1 MKHRALWDNGQTY
14 PTTSVKGSAVFDFFR
29 KKGNNPEEPAKDGGS
44 QNAAGATASGRTTR
58 DALAEF
64 TATPLPDAID
74 GLLFRVSMADPTDPT
89 SSSGFDAYAARL
101 LSEAEAPS
109 LRAIAVEHPVELR
122 RLNTTG
128 LFWSIF
134 DDSTIS
140 AGNRGTILRIES
152 VLDRL
157 ALISKALEGDEGTA
171 FVSATTEGACSEL
184 DWQVLRSIANDANDY
199 LTAADRD
206 NKLDT
211 QYGTTGTRGGNWDLS
226 TRLAA
231 ACEAMV
237 LPFRLEYRFAC
248 DSATGTIVASVSL
261 PTPDVFPKSRWS
273 SATGQWAD
281 CTVQRPAA
289 AAAYALRLAALI
301 AAAAFGTSVGVTRVV
316 VNGRE
321 GSIAGPTVMSL
332 EFGRIP
338 FTMGAMAKIRSGEF
352 SAPATECD
360 PAALFDMLHLAQ
372 FAVNIDE
379 AGNLQPVEPLPVE
392 LSVPFTPVAEDTRP
406 LPENLRGLLHAD
418 IVSDLDVMSEQNADL
433 AARYRAIMEEKDD
446 SLLLAV
452 AQLEDI
458 VAETSAAATT
468 DVIADDLA
476 QPAEP
481 RRLLY
486 CENVFARYLTSLV
499 ESDPAVRYVRAS
511 DIGQAARS
519 SLSRIYRDMGD
530 LDAAEAQA
538 RACIELAPTSAP
550 AYNDLITC
558 FAEGDHC
565 DRIIDVARDA
575 LRVAVTGN
583 DIAYVYYRLAFAY
596 WQTGRLPEALA
607 CYLRVPETSP
617 MGEAAL
623 RERNDLVSE
632 MGNNV
637 PGSDWDPTACLRTAG
652 VPLAPLDDVMEVVG
666 RALIELCDANMPLA
680 AAPLASLVASTQR
693 NDILH
698 AVAAS
703 LRQGV

>member
-1 MKHRALWDNGQTY
+1 MGELIH
-14 PTTSVKGSAVFDFFR
+14 TTPVKGSTVFDFFR
-29 KKGNNPEEPAKDGGS
+29 KKGTDSEGEPQGNAPE
-44 QNAAGATASGRTTR
+44 NAALPAQGRTTR
-58 DALAEF
+58 DVLAEF

-74 GLLFRVSMADPTDPT
+74 GLLFRVSMADPADPA

-101 LSEAEAPS
+101 LSEAEAPN

-140 AGNRGTILRIES
+140 AGNRGTILRVES

-157 ALISKALEGDEGTA
+157 ALISKILEGDEGTA
-171 FVSATTEGACSEL
+171 YVSATTEGACSEL
-184 DWQVLRSIANDANDY
+184 DWQVLRSIANDANEY

-206 NKLDT
+206 NKLNA

-248 DSATGTIVASVSL
+248 DAATGTIVTDVSL
-261 PTPDVFPKSRWS
+261 PTPDVFPKSRFNG
-273 SATGQWAD
+273 ATGQWVD
-281 CTVQRPAA
+281 CTAQRPAA

-301 AAAAFGTSVGVTRVV
+301 AAAAFGTSVGITRVV

-321 GSIAGPTVMSL
+321 GSIAGPTVLSL

-352 SAPATECD
+352 FAPATECD
-360 PAALFDMLHLAQ
+360 PAALFDMLRLTQ
-372 FAVNIDE
+372 FAADIDD
-379 AGNLQPVEPLPVE
+379 GGSLQPVEPVTVE

-406 LPENLRGLLHAD
+406 VPEDLRGVLHAD
-418 IVSDLDVMSEQNADL
+418 IVSDLDVMSEQDADL

-458 VAETSAAATT
+458 VAETSTEATA
-468 DVIADDLA
+468 DVVADDLA

-481 RRLLY
+481 WRVLY

-499 ESDPAVRYVRAS
+499 ESDPSVRYVRAS

-558 FAEGDHC
+558 FAEGDHY
-565 DRIIDVARDA
+565 DRIIDVAREA

-607 CYLRVPETSP
+607 CYLRVPESSP

-632 MGNNV
+632 MGNSV

-666 RALIELCDANMPLA
+666 RALIELVDASMPLA

>member
-1 MKHRALWDNGQTY
+1 M
-14 PTTSVKGSAVFDFFR
+14 FDFFR
-29 KKGNNPEEPAKDGGS
+29 KKGNNPEGSAKDGGS
-44 QNAAGATASGRTTR
+44 QNAAGAAASGRTTR

-74 GLLFRVSMADPTDPT
+74 GLLFRVSMADPGDPT

-171 FVSATTEGACSEL
+171 YVSATTEGACSEL

-199 LTAADRD
+199 LTAAERD

-226 TRLAA
+226 TRLAT

-248 DSATGTIVASVSL
+248 DSATSTIVADVSL

-273 SATGQWAD
+273 SAAGQWVD
-281 CTVQRPAA
+281 CTAQRPAA

-321 GSIAGPTVMSL
+321 GSIAGANVLSL

-360 PAALFDMLHLAQ
+360 PATLFDMLHLTHIA
-372 FAVNIDE
+372 ANIDGE
-379 AGNLQPVEPLPVE
+379 GNLQPVEPLAVE
-392 LSVPFTPVAEDTRP
+392 LSVPYTPVAEDTRP
-406 LPENLRGLLHAD
+406 LPEDLRGMLHAD
-418 IVSDLDVMSEQNADL
+418 IVSDLDVMSEQDAEL
-433 AARYRAIMEEKDD
+433 GARYRAIMEEKDD

-458 VAETSAAATT
+458 VAETSATAAA
-468 DVIADDLA
+468 DVVA
-476 QPAEP
+476 QPSEP
-481 RRLLY
+481 RRILY

-499 ESDPAVRYVRAS
+499 ESDPSVRYVRAS

-558 FAEGDHC
+558 FAEGDHY
-565 DRIIDVARDA
+565 DRIIDVAREA

-607 CYLRVPETSP
+607 CYLRVPEASP

-632 MGNNV
+632 MGNSV
-637 PGSDWDPTACLRTAG
+637 PGSDWDPVACLRTAG

>member
-1 MKHRALWDNGQTY
+1 M
-14 PTTSVKGSAVFDFFR
+14 FDFFR
-29 KKGNNPEEPAKDGGS
+29 KKGNNSDDSADSGSPQGTEGTPA
-44 QNAAGATASGRTTR
+44 GRTTR
-58 DALAEF
+58 DVLAEF

-74 GLLFRVSMADPTDPT
+74 GLLFRVSMADPADPA

-101 LSEAEAPS
+101 LSDAEAPN
-109 LRAIAVEHPVELR
+109 LRSIAVEHPVELR

-140 AGNRGTILRIES
+140 AGNRSTILLIES

-157 ALISKALEGDEGTA
+157 ALISKSLEGDEGTA
-171 FVSATTEGACSEL
+171 YVSATTEGACSEL
-184 DWQVLRSIANDANDY
+184 DWQVLRSIANDANEY

-211 QYGTTGTRGGNWDLS
+211 QYGTTGARGGNWDLS
-226 TRLAA
+226 TRFAS

-248 DSATGTIVASVSL
+248 DSQTGTIVADVSL
-261 PTPDVFPKSRWS
+261 PTPDVFPKSRFNA
-273 SATGQWAD
+273 ATGQWAD
-281 CTVQRPAA
+281 CTAQRPAA
-289 AAAYALRLAALI
+289 AAAYALRLSALI
-301 AAAAFGTSVGVTRVV
+301 ASAAFGASVGVTRVV
-316 VNGRE
+316 VNGKE
-321 GSIAGPTVMSL
+321 GSIAGATVLSL

-338 FTMGAMAKIRSGEF
+338 FTMGTMAKIRSGEF

-360 PAALFDMLHLAQ
+360 PAALFDMLHLVQVAT
-372 FAVNIDE
+372 NIDN
-379 AGNLQPVEPLPVE
+379 AGTLQPVEPLDVE
-392 LSVPFTPVAEDTRP
+392 LAVPYTPVADDDRP
-406 LPENLRGLLHAD
+406 LPDDLRALLHAD
-418 IVSDLDVMSEQNADL
+418 TVRELDVMSEQDADL
-433 AARYRAIMEEKDD
+433 GARYRAIMEEKDD

-458 VAETSAAATT
+458 VAETDKLAL
-468 DVIADDLA
+468 DD
-476 QPAEP
+476 AELDELVKP
-481 RRLLY
+481 SESRRILY

-499 ESDPAVRYVRAS
+499 ESDPSVRYVRAS

-538 RACIELAPTSAP
+538 RICIDLAPTSAP

-558 FAEGDHC
+558 FAEGDHY
-565 DRIIDVARDA
+565 DKIIEVSKEA

-583 DIAYVYYRLAFAY
+583 DISYVYYRLAFAY
-596 WQTGRLPEALA
+596 WQTGRLNEALA
-607 CYLRVPETSP
+607 CYLRVPESSP

-637 PGSDWDPTACLRTAG
+637 PGNEWDPTACLRTAG

-703 LRQGV
+703 LRNGV

>member
-1 MKHRALWDNGQTY
+1 M
-14 PTTSVKGSAVFDFFR
+14 FDFFR
-29 KKGNNPEEPAKDGGS
+29 KKGNNPEESAKDGGS

-199 LTAADRD
+199 LTAAERD

-248 DSATGTIVASVSL
+248 DAGTGTIVASVSL
-261 PTPDVFPKSRWS
+261 PTPDVFPKSRFS
-273 SATGQWAD
+273 RDAGQWID
-281 CTVQRPAA
+281 CTAQRPAA

-321 GSIAGPTVMSL
+321 GSIAGANVLSL

-360 PAALFDMLHLAQ
+360 PATLFDMLHLTHIA
-372 FAVNIDE
+372 ANIDGE
-379 AGNLQPVEPLPVE
+379 GNLQPSSRWPWSCRFPTPPWQRTH
-392 LSVPFTPVAEDTRP
+392 VPCRKIF
-406 LPENLRGLLHAD
+406 
-418 IVSDLDVMSEQNADL
+418 
-433 AARYRAIMEEKDD
+433 AACC
-446 SLLLAV
+446 
-452 AQLEDI
+452 
-458 VAETSAAATT
+458 T
-468 DVIADDLA
+468 
-476 QPAEP
+476 
-481 RRLLY
+481 
-486 CENVFARYLTSLV
+486 
-499 ESDPAVRYVRAS
+499 
-511 DIGQAARS
+511 
-519 SLSRIYRDMGD
+519 
-530 LDAAEAQA
+530 
-538 RACIELAPTSAP
+538 PTS
-550 AYNDLITC
+550 
-558 FAEGDHC
+558 
-565 DRIIDVARDA
+565 
-575 LRVAVTGN
+575 
-583 DIAYVYYRLAFAY
+583 
-596 WQTGRLPEALA
+596 
-607 CYLRVPETSP
+607 
-617 MGEAAL
+617 
-623 RERNDLVSE
+623 
-632 MGNNV
+632 
-637 PGSDWDPTACLRTAG
+637 
-652 VPLAPLDDVMEVVG
+652 
-666 RALIELCDANMPLA
+666 
-680 AAPLASLVASTQR
+680 
-693 NDILH
+693 
-698 AVAAS
+698 
-703 LRQGV
+703 

>member
-1 MKHRALWDNGQTY
+1 MKLMVLDGNSLVNRAFFGIKLLTTKDGRYTNAIYGFQNILLNLLAAHKPDAVAIAWDLRA
-14 PTTSVKGSAVFDFFR
+14 PTFR
-29 KKGNNPEEPAKDGGS
+29 HKAYDGYKATRHGMPEE
-44 QNAAGATASGRTTR
+44 
-58 DALAEF
+58 LAQQMPVLKE
-64 TATPLPDAID
+64 
-74 GLLFRVSMADPTDPT
+74 LLTDLGFVQVSSEGWEADDI
-89 SSSGFDAYAARL
+89 L
-101 LSEAEAPS
+101 
-109 LRAIAVEHPVELR
+109 
-122 RLNTTG
+122 
-128 LFWSIF
+128 
-134 DDSTIS
+134 
-140 AGNRGTILRIES
+140 GT
-152 VLDRL
+152 
-157 ALISKALEGDEGTA
+157 
-171 FVSATTEGACSEL
+171 
-184 DWQVLRSIANDANDY
+184 
-199 LTAADRD
+199 
-206 NKLDT
+206 
-211 QYGTTGTRGGNWDLS
+211 
-226 TRLAA
+226 LAA

-248 DSATGTIVASVSL
+248 DSATSTIVADVSL

-273 SATGQWAD
+273 SAAGQWVD
-281 CTVQRPAA
+281 CTAQRPAA

-321 GSIAGPTVMSL
+321 GSIAGANVLSL

-360 PAALFDMLHLAQ
+360 PATLFDMLHLTHIA
-372 FAVNIDE
+372 ANIDGE
-379 AGNLQPVEPLPVE
+379 GNLQPVEPLAVE
-392 LSVPFTPVAEDTRP
+392 LSVPYTPVAEDTRP
-406 LPENLRGLLHAD
+406 LPEDLRGMLHAD
-418 IVSDLDVMSEQNADL
+418 IVSDLDVMSEQDAEL
-433 AARYRAIMEEKDD
+433 GARYRAIMEEKDD

-458 VAETSAAATT
+458 VAETSATAAA
-468 DVIADDLA
+468 DVVADDLA
-476 QPAEP
+476 QPSEP
-481 RRLLY
+481 RRILY

-499 ESDPAVRYVRAS
+499 ESDPSVRYVRAS

-558 FAEGDHC
+558 FAEGDHY
-565 DRIIDVARDA
+565 DRIIDVAREA

-607 CYLRVPETSP
+607 CYLRVPEASP

-632 MGNNV
+632 MGNSV
-637 PGSDWDPTACLRTAG
+637 PGSDWDPVACLRTAG

>member
-1 MKHRALWDNGQTY
+1 M
-14 PTTSVKGSAVFDFFR
+14 FDFFR

-140 AGNRGTILRIES
+140 AGNRGTILRVES

-157 ALISKALEGDEGTA
+157 ALISKILEGDEGTA
-171 FVSATTEGACSEL
+171 YVSATTEGACSEL
-184 DWQVLRSIANDANDY
+184 DWQVLRSIANDANEY

-206 NKLDT
+206 NKLNA

-248 DSATGTIVASVSL
+248 DAATGTIVTDVSL
-261 PTPDVFPKSRWS
+261 PTPDVFPKSRFNG
-273 SATGQWAD
+273 ATGQWVD
-281 CTVQRPAA
+281 CTAQRPAA

-301 AAAAFGTSVGVTRVV
+301 AAAAFGTSVGITRVV

-321 GSIAGPTVMSL
+321 GSIAGPTVLSL

-360 PAALFDMLHLAQ
+360 PAALFDMLRLTQ
-372 FAVNIDE
+372 FAADIDDG
-379 AGNLQPVEPLPVE
+379 GNLQPVEPVTVE

-406 LPENLRGLLHAD
+406 VPEDLRGVLHAD
-418 IVSDLDVMSEQNADL
+418 IVSDLDVMSEQD
-433 AARYRAIMEEKDD
+433 
-446 SLLLAV
+446 
-452 AQLEDI
+452 
-458 VAETSAAATT
+458 
-468 DVIADDLA
+468 
-476 QPAEP
+476 
-481 RRLLY
+481 
-486 CENVFARYLTSLV
+486 
-499 ESDPAVRYVRAS
+499 AS
-511 DIGQAARS
+511 PIKVNS
-519 SLSRIYRDMGD
+519 
-530 LDAAEAQA
+530 
-538 RACIELAPTSAP
+538 
-550 AYNDLITC
+550 N
-558 FAEGDHC
+558 
-565 DRIIDVARDA
+565 
-575 LRVAVTGN
+575 
-583 DIAYVYYRLAFAY
+583 
-596 WQTGRLPEALA
+596 
-607 CYLRVPETSP
+607 
-617 MGEAAL
+617 
-623 RERNDLVSE
+623 
-632 MGNNV
+632 
-637 PGSDWDPTACLRTAG
+637 
-652 VPLAPLDDVMEVVG
+652 
-666 RALIELCDANMPLA
+666 
-680 AAPLASLVASTQR
+680 
-693 NDILH
+693 
-698 AVAAS
+698 
-703 LRQGV
+703 

>member
-1 MKHRALWDNGQTY
+1 M
-14 PTTSVKGSAVFDFFR
+14 FDFFR
-29 KKGNNPEEPAKDGGS
+29 KKGNNPEESAKDGGS
-44 QNAAGATASGRTTR
+44 QNAAGTTASGRTTR

-199 LTAADRD
+199 LTAAERD

-211 QYGTTGTRGGNWDLS
+211 QHGTTGTRGGNWDLS

-248 DSATGTIVASVSL
+248 DAGTGTIVASVSL
-261 PTPDVFPKSRWS
+261 PTPDVFPKSRFS
-273 SATGQWAD
+273 RDAGQWID
-281 CTVQRPAA
+281 CTAQRPAA

-321 GSIAGPTVMSL
+321 GSIAGANVLSL

-360 PAALFDMLHLAQ
+360 PATLFDMLHLTQ
-372 FAVNIDE
+372 FAANIDGE
-379 AGNLQPVEPLPVE
+379 GNLQPVEPLAVE
-392 LSVPFTPVAEDTRP
+392 LSVPYTPVAEDTRP
-406 LPENLRGLLHAD
+406 LPEDLRGMLHAD
-418 IVSDLDVMSEQNADL
+418 IVSDLDVMSEQDAEL
-433 AARYRAIMEEKDD
+433 GGRYRAIMEEKDD

-458 VAETSAAATT
+458 VAETSATAAA
-468 DVIADDLA
+468 DVVADDLS
-476 QPAEP
+476 QPSEP
-481 RRLLY
+481 RRILY

-499 ESDPAVRYVRAS
+499 ESDPSVRYVRAS

-558 FAEGDHC
+558 FAEGDHY

-607 CYLRVPETSP
+607 CYLRVPEASP

-632 MGNNV
+632 MGNSV
-637 PGSDWDPTACLRTAG
+637 PGSDWDPVACLRTAG

>member
-1 MKHRALWDNGQTY
+1 MGELIH
-14 PTTSVKGSAVFDFFR
+14 TTPVKGSTVFDFFR
-29 KKGNNPEEPAKDGGS
+29 KKGTDSEGEPQGNAPE
-44 QNAAGATASGRTTR
+44 NAALPAQGRTTR
-58 DALAEF
+58 DVLAEF

-74 GLLFRVSMADPTDPT
+74 GLLFRVSMADPADPA

-101 LSEAEAPS
+101 LSEAEAPN

-140 AGNRGTILRIES
+140 AGNRGTILRVES

-157 ALISKALEGDEGTA
+157 ALISKILEGDEGTA
-171 FVSATTEGACSEL
+171 YVSATTEGACSEL
-184 DWQVLRSIANDANDY
+184 DWQVLRSIANDANEY

-206 NKLDT
+206 NKLNA

-248 DSATGTIVASVSL
+248 DAATGTIVTDVSL
-261 PTPDVFPKSRWS
+261 PTPDVFPKSRFNG
-273 SATGQWAD
+273 ATGQWVD
-281 CTVQRPAA
+281 CTAQRPAA

-301 AAAAFGTSVGVTRVV
+301 AAAAFGTSVGITRVV
-316 VNGRE
+316 VNGRA
-321 GSIAGPTVMSL
+321 GSIAGPTVLSL

-360 PAALFDMLHLAQ
+360 PAALFDMLRLTQ
-372 FAVNIDE
+372 FAADIDDG
-379 AGNLQPVEPLPVE
+379 GNLQPVEPVTVE

-406 LPENLRGLLHAD
+406 VPEDLRGVLHAD
-418 IVSDLDVMSEQNADL
+418 IVSDLDVMSEQDADL

-458 VAETSAAATT
+458 VAETSTEATA
-468 DVIADDLA
+468 DVVADDLA

-481 RRLLY
+481 WRVLY

-499 ESDPAVRYVRAS
+499 ESDPSVRYVRAS

-558 FAEGDHC
+558 FAEGDHY
-565 DRIIDVARDA
+565 DRIIDVAREA

-607 CYLRVPETSP
+607 CYLRVPESSP

-632 MGNNV
+632 MGNSV

-666 RALIELCDANMPLA
+666 RALIELVDASMPLA

>member
-1 MKHRALWDNGQTY
+1 M
-14 PTTSVKGSAVFDFFR
+14 FDFFR
-29 KKGNNPEEPAKDGGS
+29 KKGNNSDDSADSSASQGSEGTPA
-44 QNAAGATASGRTTR
+44 GRTTR
-58 DALAEF
+58 DVLAEF

-74 GLLFRVSMADPTDPT
+74 GLLFRVSMADPADPA

-101 LSEAEAPS
+101 LSDAEAPN
-109 LRAIAVEHPVELR
+109 LRSIAVEHPVELR

-140 AGNRGTILRIES
+140 AGNRSTILRIES

-157 ALISKALEGDEGTA
+157 ALISKSLEGDEGTA
-171 FVSATTEGACSEL
+171 YVSATTEGACSEL
-184 DWQVLRSIANDANDY
+184 DWQVLRSIANDANEY

-211 QYGTTGTRGGNWDLS
+211 QYGTTGARGGNWDLS
-226 TRLAA
+226 TRFAS

-248 DSATGTIVASVSL
+248 DSQTGTIIADVSL
-261 PTPDVFPKSRWS
+261 PTPDVFPKSRFNA
-273 SATGQWAD
+273 ATGQWAD
-281 CTVQRPAA
+281 CTAQRPAA
-289 AAAYALRLAALI
+289 AATYALRLAALI
-301 AAAAFGTSVGVTRVV
+301 ASAAFGASVGVTRVV
-316 VNGRE
+316 VNGKE
-321 GSIAGPTVMSL
+321 GSIAGATVLSL

-338 FTMGAMAKIRSGEF
+338 FTMGTMAKIRSGEF

-372 FAVNIDE
+372 VATNIDN
-379 AGNLQPVEPLPVE
+379 AGTLQPVEPLDVE
-392 LSVPFTPVAEDTRP
+392 LAVPYTPVADDDRP
-406 LPENLRGLLHAD
+406 LPDDLRALLHAD
-418 IVSDLDVMSEQNADL
+418 TVRELDVMSEQDADL
-433 AARYRAIMEEKDD
+433 GARYRAIMEEKDD

-458 VAETSAAATT
+458 VAETDKLA
-468 DVIADDLA
+468 VDD
-476 QPAEP
+476 AELDELVKP
-481 RRLLY
+481 SESRRILY

-499 ESDPAVRYVRAS
+499 ESDPSVRYVRAS

-538 RACIELAPTSAP
+538 RICIDLAPTSAP

-558 FAEGDHC
+558 FAEGDHY
-565 DRIIDVARDA
+565 DKIIEVAKEA

-583 DIAYVYYRLAFAY
+583 DISYVYYRLAFAY
-596 WQTGRLPEALA
+596 WQTGRLNEALA
-607 CYLRVPETSP
+607 CYLRVPESSP

-637 PGSDWDPTACLRTAG
+637 PGNEWDPTACLRTAG

-703 LRQGV
+703 LRNGV

>member
-1 MKHRALWDNGQTY
+1 M
-14 PTTSVKGSAVFDFFR
+14 FDFFR
-29 KKGNNPEEPAKDGGS
+29 KKNNQPEGGDGSAPAPQGNVTAE
-44 QNAAGATASGRTTR
+44 GARTTR
-58 DALAEF
+58 DVLAEF
-64 TATPLPDAID
+64 TAAPLPDAID
-74 GLLFRVSMADPTDPT
+74 GLLFRVSMADPSDPAA
-89 SSSGFDAYAARL
+89 SSGFDAYAARL
-101 LSEAEAPS
+101 LSDAEAPS

-157 ALISKALEGDEGTA
+157 ALVSKALEGDEGTA
-171 FVSATTEGACSEL
+171 YVANVTEAACSEL

-199 LTAADRD
+199 LTAAERD
-206 NKLDT
+206 NKLDS

-226 TRLAA
+226 TRFAS
-231 ACEAMV
+231 ACESMV
-237 LPFRLEYRFAC
+237 LPFRLEYRFVC
-248 DSATGTIVASVSL
+248 DSQTNTIVANVSL
-261 PTPDVFPKSRWS
+261 PTPDVFPKSRFNA
-273 SATGQWAD
+273 ATASWVD
-281 CTVQRPAA
+281 CAGQRPAA

-301 AAAAFGTSVGVTRVV
+301 ASAAFGSSVGITRVI
-316 VNGRE
+316 VNGHE
-321 GSIAGPTVMSL
+321 GSIAGQTVLSL

-338 FTMGAMAKIRSGEF
+338 FTMGTMAKIRSGEF
-352 SAPATECD
+352 SAAATECD

-372 FAVNIDE
+372 FAANLGDD
-379 AGNLQPVEPLPVE
+379 GTLQPVEPLKAE
-392 LSVPFTPVAEDTRP
+392 LSVPYTPVAEDTRP
-406 LPENLRGLLHAD
+406 IPEDLRALLHAD
-418 IVSDLDVMSEQNADL
+418 EVRDLDVMSEQDPEL
-433 AARYRAIMEEKDD
+433 GARYRAIMDEKDD

-458 VAETSAAATT
+458 VAETDKAAQAA
-468 DVIADDLA
+468 VAADDA
-476 QPAEP
+476 ADPAEP
-481 RRLLY
+481 RRVLY

-538 RACIELAPTSAP
+538 RVCIDLAPTSAP

-558 FAEGDHC
+558 FAEGDHY
-565 DRIIDVARDA
+565 DRIIDVAKEA

-583 DIAYVYYRLAFAY
+583 DISYVYYRLAFAY
-596 WQTGRLPEALA
+596 WQTGRLTEALA
-607 CYLRVPETSP
+607 CYLRVPEASP

-623 RERNDLVSE
+623 RECNDLVSE

-637 PGSDWDPTACLRTAG
+637 PGNEWDPTACLRTAG

>member
-1 MKHRALWDNGQTY
+1 M
-14 PTTSVKGSAVFDFFR
+14 FDFFR
-29 KKGNNPEEPAKDGGS
+29 KKGNNSDDSADSSASQGSEGTPA
-44 QNAAGATASGRTTR
+44 GRTTR
-58 DALAEF
+58 DVLAEF

-74 GLLFRVSMADPTDPT
+74 GLLFRVSMADPADPA

-101 LSEAEAPS
+101 LSDAEAPN
-109 LRAIAVEHPVELR
+109 LRSIAVEHPVELR

-140 AGNRGTILRIES
+140 AGNRSTILRIES

-157 ALISKALEGDEGTA
+157 ALISKSLEGDEGTA
-171 FVSATTEGACSEL
+171 YVSATTEGACSEL
-184 DWQVLRSIANDANDY
+184 DWQVLRSIANDANEY

-211 QYGTTGTRGGNWDLS
+211 QYGTTGARGGNWDLS
-226 TRLAA
+226 TRFAS

-248 DSATGTIVASVSL
+248 DSQTGTIIADVSL
-261 PTPDVFPKSRWS
+261 PTPDVFPKSRFNA
-273 SATGQWAD
+273 ATGQWAD
-281 CTVQRPAA
+281 CTAQRPAA

-301 AAAAFGTSVGVTRVV
+301 ASAAFGASVGVTRVV
-316 VNGRE
+316 VNGKE
-321 GSIAGPTVMSL
+321 GSIAGATVLSL

-338 FTMGAMAKIRSGEF
+338 FTMGTMAKIRSGEF

-372 FAVNIDE
+372 VATNIDN
-379 AGNLQPVEPLPVE
+379 AGTLQPVEPLDVE
-392 LSVPFTPVAEDTRP
+392 LAVPYTPVADDDRP
-406 LPENLRGLLHAD
+406 LPDDLRALLHAD
-418 IVSDLDVMSEQNADL
+418 TVRELDVMSEQDADL
-433 AARYRAIMEEKDD
+433 GARYRAIMEEKDD

-458 VAETSAAATT
+458 VAETDKLA
-468 DVIADDLA
+468 VDD
-476 QPAEP
+476 AELDELVKP
-481 RRLLY
+481 SESRRILY

-499 ESDPAVRYVRAS
+499 ESDPSVRYVRAS

-538 RACIELAPTSAP
+538 RICIDLAPTSAP

-558 FAEGDHC
+558 FAEGDHY
-565 DRIIDVARDA
+565 DKIIEVAKEA

-583 DIAYVYYRLAFAY
+583 DISYVYYRLAFAY
-596 WQTGRLPEALA
+596 WQTGRLNEALA
-607 CYLRVPETSP
+607 CYLRVPESSP

-637 PGSDWDPTACLRTAG
+637 PGNEWDPTACLRTAG

-703 LRQGV
+703 LRNGV